1 MTKSKKT
8 WSILALIALL
18 VPTRIYAAANL
29 FQTLAT
35 EFQTAFTYLKI
46 IIGIVA
52 AMIVVMNGFNLV
64 SKMGNKNQQGDITK
78 DILFFCIGLVLLYF
92 ILSNYTTYAV

>member
-8 WSILALIALL
+8 WSILALITLL

-29 FQTLAT
+29 FQQLAT
-35 EFQTAFTYLKI
+35 EFQTAFGYLKI
-46 IIGIVA
+46 IIGLVA
-52 AMIVVMNGFNLV
+52 AGIVVSNGLSLV

-78 DILFFCIGLVLLYF
+78 DILYFCIGLVLIYF
-92 ILSNYTTYAV
+92 VLSNYTTYAV